1 MARGRLRVVLDT
13 NVAISAI
20 LWQGTPSRLIA
31 HAIEREIDLF
41 ASTVLLDELA
51 EVLARRKLA
60 RAVAKTG
67 STADQLFRDYRRL
80 TRRVRPASLTRQ
92 IARDADDD
100 AVLACAL
107 AARADLVVSGDTHL
121 LELGRFRDIPIVTA
135 VEAVRRIAA
144 RRQ

>member
-60 RAVAKTG
+60 RAIGKPVRLRINFSGITDG
-67 STADQLFRDYRRL
+67 S
-80 TRRVRPASLTRQ
+80 
-92 IARDADDD
+92 
-100 AVLACAL
+100 
-107 AARADLVVSGDTHL
+107 RAGCDPP
-121 LELGRFRDIPIVTA
+121 R
-135 VEAVRRIAA
+135 
-144 RRQ
+144 